1 MGKKRLSHLRGNNSH
16 PGAETCEIKANLGKC
31 GIDFL
36 RFLGGA
42 AFPSSR
48 GSRLGMAYGEAERL
62 GVGDSW
68 KVDMGADS
76 LRMLSVNPTHEA
88 VRKALP
94 L

>member
-1 MGKKRLSHLRGNNSH
+1 
-16 PGAETCEIKANLGKC
+16 
-31 GIDFL
+31 
-36 RFLGGA
+36 
-42 AFPSSR
+42 
-48 GSRLGMAYGEAERL
+48 MAYGEAERL